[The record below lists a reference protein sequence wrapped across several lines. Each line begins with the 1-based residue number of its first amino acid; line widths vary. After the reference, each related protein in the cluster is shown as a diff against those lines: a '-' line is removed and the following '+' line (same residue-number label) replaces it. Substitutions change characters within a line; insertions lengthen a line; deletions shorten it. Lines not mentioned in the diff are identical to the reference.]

1 MNDIVHEVTL
11 GTAQP
16 APFEI
21 TVMDSGARVMS
32 NGAQEL
38 HSLDVDAKVFRRRA
52 VKNFSRMVEWAVCE
66 LGGVRV
72 YFDGQKVIVTRRDM
86 TP

>member
-1 MNDIVHEVTL
+1 MTDHVVTL
-11 GTAQP
+11 GETQP

-21 TVMDSGARVMS
+21 TDSDSGGKIAS
-32 NGAQEL
+32 NGTQEL
-38 HSLDVDAKVFRRRA
+38 RSLDSDARVFRRRA
-52 VKNFSRMVEWAVCE
+52 VKNFTRMVEWAVCE